1 MDKKKV
7 IISVIL
13 AIIVIVSLGVIIFTD
28 SGSNEEQKKPVV
40 DTEGAVLVIAG
51 AGSGKTQVL
60 AQKVHDILKEGKA
73 SPESI
78 LVLTFTVAAAFS
90 MKKRIKKN
98 KKGFIRKIKKRKNI

>member
-1 MDKKKV
+1 MEFEWSECQKDALKPADKN
-7 IISVIL
+7 IL
-13 AIIVIVSLGVIIFTD
+13 VS
-28 SGSNEEQKKPVV
+28 
-40 DTEGAVLVIAG
+40 AG

-60 AQKVHDILKEGKA
+60 AQKVHDILKDGKA

-98 KKGFIRKIKKRKNI
+98 LRKNGVSEQIINKIDRLL